1 MTDENWD
8 EFSSRYRLA
17 SESLDFYACID
28 RDGKWFDSS
37 SSFSTAMHWCR
48 YYAGDFATQYGDERW
63 MTEDGVKLG
72 YSIVHGSM
80 LKKMWEQRLVS

>member
-1 MTDENWD
+1 MTDKNWD

-37 SSFSTAMHWCR
+37 GSFSIALIWCR
-48 YYAGDFATQYGDERW
+48 CYAGDFNQKGSDDRW
-63 MTEDGVKLG
+63 MTENGIRLG

-80 LKKMWEQRLVS
+80 LKKMWEQGLVS